1 MAIQDD
7 RRELE
12 ICALLGLRRG
22 EGRSEIDAFLD
33 FREDGVDRVCPVE
46 LKSTT
51 TDSVSTA
58 RDVGPNHIKQWRS
71 RVWVFGFYDR
81 SGTDLAR
88 VLTLGPDEME
98 AWIGKVESYMR
109 PDFALGERL
118 AAKLNREDLDIICG
132 RKDKYE
138 LADAK
143 ALMKRQWSAS
153 RYASEM
159 DDGDGYSPVKM
170 LELLKLRAM
179 YVNQRGSTLNNPH
192 IPKSFFS
199 RFSDQALDVHGTDR
213 RTLRKTTQSRIR
225 GLWPQISD
233 S

>member
-22 EGRSEIDAFLD
+22 EGRSEVDAFLD
-33 FREDGVDRVCPVE
+33 FGENGVDRVCPVE

-58 RDVGPNHIKQWRS
+58 RDVGPNHIKRWRS
-71 RVWVFGFYDR
+71 RIWVFGFYDR
-81 SGTDLAR
+81 SGTDLTR

-143 ALMKRQWSAS
+143 ALMKLQWSAS
-153 RYASEM
+153 KYASEM
-159 DDGDGYSPVKM
+159 DDGEGYSPAKM

-213 RTLRKTTQSRIR
+213 RTLRETRQTRIR

>member
-12 ICALLGLRRG
+12 MCALLGLRRG
-22 EGRSEIDAFLD
+22 EGRSEVDAFLD
-33 FREDGVDRVCPVE
+33 FQEKGEDRVCPVE

-51 TDSVSTA
+51 TGSVSTA
-58 RDVGPNHIKQWRS
+58 RDVGPDHIKQWRS

-109 PDFALGERL
+109 PDFALGERV
-118 AAKLNREDLDIICG
+118 AAKLDGEDLDIICG
-132 RKDKYE
+132 RKDKYG

-153 RYASEM
+153 KYTSEM
-159 DDGDGYSPVKM
+159 DDHDGYSRAKM
-170 LELLKLRAM
+170 LEILKVRAL
-179 YVNQRGSTLNNPH
+179 YVNHRGSTLNNPH
-192 IPKSFFS
+192 VPKSFFAG
-199 RFSDQALDVHGTDR
+199 FSALMLDVHGMDL
-213 RTLRKTTQSRIR
+213 RTLREVTQTRIR
-225 GLWPQISD
+225 QLHPQIAGL
-233 S
+233 